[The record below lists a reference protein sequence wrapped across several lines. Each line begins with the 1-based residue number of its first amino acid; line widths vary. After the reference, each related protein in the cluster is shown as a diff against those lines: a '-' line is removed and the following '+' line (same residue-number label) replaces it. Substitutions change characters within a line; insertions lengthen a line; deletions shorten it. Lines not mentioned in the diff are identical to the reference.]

1 MRAIGAR
8 LVAPTGL
15 CDLAVAGGT
24 TVATISSLLADHVTL
39 QVRSVD
45 RLFLQGYVPRL
56 MTEGQV
62 IRFLLDR
69 GFPIPSPAVLGRFGR
84 RYVDQINDY
93 IASNQIPAVKFVK
106 GDVKEEIAR
115 KRFQAAEREGRFGV
129 VMVGIAQERTSAW
142 RGWRDGGPD
151 GHPHFV
157 YRRQSIFPNNYY
169 FYIRDPDWGPS
180 FLKTVGYAP
189 FPVWV
194 YLNGN
199 EWAKQQ
205 ATQQSI
211 AFQALDNGFASC
223 EDSEALAATCGS
235 LSAGDVRAF
244 FDRWQAALPSPFTD
258 EDRRRGY
265 SYDLAFRQLEIS
277 DTRVFDRPAAG
288 RAWFEQT
295 LPDQLTLG
303 RPDQA
308 AVIFGR
314 RVTRQTPGKFQTKV
328 FNRGVEAAIQ
338 IHFRASK
345 VKQYFKEGRAL
356 RTETTVND
364 TRDFGIG
371 RLLTDENWNAL
382 IDIGHQIN
390 QRLLDHQLDA
400 CACAPDATL
409 LERVVLPSTTPDGLP
424 APGLRFGEPRT
435 MALLACLCSYQHLVV
450 GLTNRSLRALIAG
463 LIPGYGARQM
473 TYDLR
478 RLRRKGFIQRIPR
491 TQRYELTREGRRLA
505 VFFSKTYTR
514 IVNPSLAEL
523 DPALPIEIARRQPL
537 AIAYR
542 AFERAIEEKIKH
554 AAIAA

>member
-1 MRAIGAR
+1 M
-8 LVAPTGL
+8 
-15 CDLAVAGGT
+15 
-24 TVATISSLLADHVTL
+24 ATISSLLADHVSL
-39 QVRSVD
+39 EVRSVD

-69 GFPIPSPAVLGRFGR
+69 GFPIPSPVVLGKIGR
-84 RYVDQINDY
+84 DYVNRV
-93 IASNQIPAVKFVK
+93 NQFIVDHEIPTVRFVK

-115 KRFQAAEREGRFGV
+115 EHFNRAEREGRYGV
-129 VMVGIAQERTSAW
+129 VMVGVSQEKTSAW

-169 FYIRDPDWGPS
+169 FYIRDPDWGPA
-180 FLKTVGYAP
+180 FIKTVAYAP
-189 FPVWV
+189 FPVWI

-205 ATQQSI
+205 AAQQGI
-211 AFQALDNGFASC
+211 VFKALDNGFASC
-223 EDSEALAATCGS
+223 ENPEQLAAVCHR
-235 LSAGDVRAF
+235 LSAQDVHAF
-244 FDRWQAALPSPFTD
+244 FDRWQAALPSPLTD

-265 SYDLAFRQLEIS
+265 AHALAFRQMEIS
-277 DTRVFDRPAAG
+277 DTRTFDRPAAG
-288 RAWFEQT
+288 RAWFEAT
-295 LPDQLTLG
+295 IPDQLTLG

-314 RVTRQTPGKFQTKV
+314 RVNRRTPGRFHTKI
-328 FNRGVEAAIQ
+328 FNRGVETAIQ
-338 IHFRASK
+338 IHYRASK

-356 RTETTVND
+356 RTETTIND
-364 TRDFGIG
+364 TRDFGVG
-371 RLLTDENWNAL
+371 RPLTDENWKKL
-382 IDIGHQIN
+382 INIGHQIN

-409 LERVVLPSTTPDGLP
+409 LERVVLPSTTDDGLP

-435 MALLACLCSYQHLVV
+435 MALLACRCSYQHLIV

-478 RLRRKGFIQRIPR
+478 RLRRKGFIQRIPH

-505 VFFSKTYTR
+505 VFFTKTYTR
-514 IVNPSLAEL
+514 ILNPSLAEL
-523 DPALPIEIARRQPL
+523 DPTLPPEISDRSP
-537 AIAYR
+537 IASSWR
-542 AFERAIEEKIKH
+542 AFERAIENIISQ

>member
-1 MRAIGAR
+1 
-8 LVAPTGL
+8 
-15 CDLAVAGGT
+15 
-24 TVATISSLLADHVTL
+24 VATISSLLRDHVTL
-39 QVRSVD
+39 QARSVD

-56 MTEGQV
+56 MTEGQL

-69 GFPIPSPAVLGRFGR
+69 GFPIPSPAVLGKIGR
-84 RYVDQINDY
+84 DYV
-93 IASNQIPAVKFVK
+93 NQIDQFIVDHEIPTVRFVK

-115 KRFQAAEREGRFGV
+115 EQFRKAEREDRYGV
-129 VMVGIAQERTSAW
+129 VMVGVAQEKTSAW

-169 FYIRDPDWGPS
+169 FYIRDPDWGPT
-180 FLKTVGYAP
+180 FIKTVAYAP
-189 FPVWV
+189 WPVWI

-205 ATQQSI
+205 AARQQI
-211 AFQALDNGFASC
+211 GFRALDNGFASC
-223 EDSEALAATCGS
+223 ESPERLAAICHS
-235 LSAGDVRAF
+235 LSAADVHAF
-244 FDRWQAALPSPFTD
+244 FERWQAVLPSPLSA

-265 SYDLAFRQLEIS
+265 GHALAFRQLEIS

-314 RVTRQTPGKFQTKV
+314 RVNRCTPGRFHTKI
-328 FNRGVEAAIQ
+328 FNRGTEAAIQ

-364 TRDFGIG
+364 TRDFGVG
-371 RLLTDENWNAL
+371 RLVTDENWNKL

-409 LERVVLPSTTPDGLP
+409 LERVVLPSTTDDGLP

-435 MALLACLCSYQHLVV
+435 MALLACLCSFQHLFA
-450 GLTNRSLRALIAG
+450 GLTNRTLRELIAG
-463 LIPGYGARQM
+463 QIPGYGPRQM

-491 TQRYELTREGRRLA
+491 TQRYELTSEGRRLA
-505 VFFSKTYTR
+505 VFFTKTYTR
-514 IVNPSLAEL
+514 IVNPALAEL
-523 DPALPIEIARRQPL
+523 DPTLPNEITTRSP
-537 AIAYR
+537 IASSWR
-542 AFERAIEEKIKH
+542 AFEHAIEDKIRH

>member
-1 MRAIGAR
+1 
-8 LVAPTGL
+8 
-15 CDLAVAGGT
+15 
-24 TVATISSLLADHVTL
+24 VATISSLLADHVTL

-56 MTEGQV
+56 MTQGQV

-69 GFPIPSPAVLGRFGR
+69 GFPIPSPAVLGKIGR
-84 RYVDQINDY
+84 DYVNQINDF
-93 IASNQIPAVKFVK
+93 IARNEIPTVRFVK

-115 KRFQAAEREGRFGV
+115 EHFKAAERDGRYGV
-129 VMVGIAQERTSAW
+129 VMVGVTQEKTSAW

-151 GHPHFV
+151 GHPHFE
-157 YRRQSIFPNNYY
+157 YHRQSIFPNNYY
-169 FYIRDPDWGPS
+169 FYIRDPDWGPA
-180 FLKTVGYAP
+180 FIKTVAYAP
-189 FPVWV
+189 FPLWI

-205 ATQQSI
+205 AVQQGIS
-211 AFQALDNGFASC
+211 FRPLDNGFSAC
-223 EDSEALAATCGS
+223 ENPKALVAICQS
-235 LSAGDVRAF
+235 LSASDVRAF
-244 FDRWQAALPSPFTD
+244 FDRWQAALPSPLTD

-265 SYDLAFRQLEIS
+265 GHALAFRQLEIS

-314 RVTRQTPGKFQTKV
+314 RVNRRTPGRFHTKI

-345 VKQYFKEGRAL
+345 VKQYFKDGRAL

-371 RLLTDENWNAL
+371 RLLTDKNWNAL

-400 CACAPDATL
+400 CACAPDATTL
-409 LERVVLPSTTPDGLP
+409 QRVVLPSTTDDGLP

-435 MALLACLCSYQHLVV
+435 MTLLACLCSFQHLFA
-450 GLTNRSLRALIAG
+450 GLTNRTLRELIAG
-463 LIPGYGARQM
+463 LIPGYGPRQM

-491 TQRYELTREGRRLA
+491 TQRYELTSEGRRLA
-505 VFFSKTYTR
+505 VFFTKTYTR

-523 DPALPIEIARRQPL
+523 DPQLPPEIANNHPL
-537 AIAYR
+537 AQAWRAYEH
-542 AFERAIEEKIKH
+542 ALDDKIKQ
-554 AAIAA
+554 AAITA

>member
-1 MRAIGAR
+1 
-8 LVAPTGL
+8 
-15 CDLAVAGGT
+15 
-24 TVATISSLLADHVTL
+24 VATISSLLADHVSL

-56 MTEGQV
+56 QSEGLLV
-62 IRFLLDR
+62 RFLLDR
-69 GFPIPSPAVLGRFGR
+69 GFPIPSPAVLGRIGTG
-84 RYVDQINDY
+84 YVNRITDF
-93 IASNQIPAVKFVK
+93 IAKHQIPVVKFAK

-115 KRFQAAEREGRFGV
+115 KHFLDAEREGRFGV
-129 VMVGIAQERTSAW
+129 VMVGICQEKTAAW

-169 FYIRDPDWGPS
+169 FYIRDPEWGPT
-180 FLKTVGYAP
+180 FIKTVAYAP
-189 FPVWV
+189 FSVWV

-205 ATQQSI
+205 AARQGLEFT
-211 AFQALDNGFASC
+211 ALDNGFSAC
-223 EDSEALAATCGS
+223 ENEAALAEICSS
-235 LSAGDVRAF
+235 LQAADVWAYF
-244 FDRWQAALPSPFTD
+244 ERWQAQLPSPLSA
-258 EDRRRGY
+258 EDRARGY
-265 SYDLAFRQLEIS
+265 VYDLAFRQLEIS
-277 DTRVFDRPAAG
+277 DTRTFDRPAPG

-303 RPDQA
+303 RPDQV
-308 AVIFGR
+308 AVVFAR
-314 RVTRQTPGKFQTKV
+314 RVTRKTPGRFHTKII
-328 FNRGVEAAIQ
+328 NSGVQAAIQ
-338 IHFRASK
+338 VHYRASK

-356 RTETTVND
+356 RTETTIND

-371 RLLTDENWNAL
+371 RRLTQQNWDAL
-382 IDIGHQIN
+382 IGIGHDIN

-400 CACAPDATL
+400 CACAPDATT

-435 MALLACLCSYQHLVV
+435 MALLACLCSFGHLFA
-450 GLTNRSLRALIAG
+450 GLTNRSLRELIAG
-463 LIPGYGARQM
+463 PIPGYSARQM
-473 TYDLR
+473 TYDLK

-505 VFFSKTYTR
+505 VFFTKTYTR
-514 IVNPSLAEL
+514 IINPSLAEL
-523 DPALPIEIARRQPL
+523 DPQLPKEIAARAPL

-542 AFERAIEEKIKH
+542 AFEHALDQRIDQ

>member
-1 MRAIGAR
+1 
-8 LVAPTGL
+8 
-15 CDLAVAGGT
+15 
-24 TVATISSLLADHVTL
+24 VATISSLLADHVTL

-56 MTEGQV
+56 QTEGQV

-69 GFPIPSPAVLGRFGR
+69 GFPIPSPAVLGKIGR
-84 RYVDQINDY
+84 GYVEQINQFVADRG
-93 IASNQIPAVKFVK
+93 IPVVRFVK

-115 KRFQAAEREGRFGV
+115 EYFKRAEAEGRFGV
-129 VMVGIAQERTSAW
+129 VMVGVCQEKTSVW

-157 YRRQSIFPNNYY
+157 YRRHSVFPNNYY

-180 FLKTVGYAP
+180 FIKTTAYAP
-189 FPVWV
+189 FSVWV

-205 ATQQSI
+205 AAQQELD
-211 AFQALDNGFASC
+211 FTPLDNGFASC
-223 EDSEALAATCGS
+223 ADERALAQICSG
-235 LSAGDVRAF
+235 LSAAEVWAF
-244 FDRWQAALPSPFTD
+244 FDRWQGTLPSPFTAK
-258 EDRRRGY
+258 DRRRGY
-265 SYDLAFRQLEIS
+265 GYDLAFRQLEIS
-277 DTRVFDRPAAG
+277 DTRTFDRPASG
-288 RAWFEQT
+288 RAWFERT

-303 RPDQA
+303 RPDQV
-308 AVIFGR
+308 AVVFGR
-314 RVTRQTPGKFQTKV
+314 RVSRKTPGRFHTRII
-328 FNRGVEAAIQ
+328 NPGVQAAIQ
-338 IHFRASK
+338 VHYRASK

-364 TRDFGIG
+364 THDFGIG
-371 RLLTDENWNAL
+371 RRLTPENWDAL
-382 IDIGHQIN
+382 VRIGHEIN

-400 CACAPDATL
+400 CACAPDATT
-409 LERVVLPSTTPDGLP
+409 LERVVLPSTDDGLP
-424 APGLRFGEPRT
+424 APGLRFGDPRT
-435 MALLACLCSYQHLVV
+435 MALLACLCCFQHLFA
-450 GLTNRSLRALIAG
+450 GLTNRSLRELIAG
-463 LIPGYGARQM
+463 LIPGYNARQM

-505 VFFSKTYTR
+505 VFLTKTYTR

-523 DPALPIEIARRQPL
+523 DPALPPQIAQRTPL
-537 AIAYR
+537 AQAWR
-542 AFERAIEEKIKH
+542 ALEHAIDDKIRQ

>member
-1 MRAIGAR
+1 M
-8 LVAPTGL
+8 
-15 CDLAVAGGT
+15 
-24 TVATISSLLADHVTL
+24 ATISSLLADHVTL

-69 GFPIPSPAVLGRFGR
+69 GFPIPSPAVLGKIGR
-84 RYVDQINDY
+84 DYVNQVNQY
-93 IASNQIPAVKFVK
+93 IVDHEIPTVKFVK

-115 KRFQAAEREGRFGV
+115 KHFERAEREGRYGV
-129 VMVGIAQERTSAW
+129 VMVGICQEKTSAW

-157 YRRQSIFPNNYY
+157 YRRQSIFPNNDY
-169 FYIRDPDWGPS
+169 FYIRDPDWGPT
-180 FLKTVGYAP
+180 FIKTIAYAP
-189 FPVWV
+189 FPLWI

-205 ATQQSI
+205 AAQQGI
-211 AFQALDNGFASC
+211 AFRALDNGFASC
-223 EDSEALAATCGS
+223 ENPEQLAAICHS
-235 LSAGDVRAF
+235 LSASDVHSF
-244 FDRWQAALPSPFTD
+244 FDRWQAALPSPLSE
-258 EDRRRGY
+258 EDRRHGY
-265 SYDLAFRQLEIS
+265 GHSLAFRQLEIS
-277 DTRVFDRPAAG
+277 DTRTFDRPAAG
-288 RAWFEQT
+288 RAWFEAT
-295 LPDQLTLG
+295 IPDQLTLG

-314 RVTRQTPGKFQTKV
+314 RVTRQTPGRFHTKI
-328 FNRGVEAAIQ
+328 FNHGVEAAIQ

-345 VKQYFKEGRAL
+345 VKQSFKESRAL

-364 TRDFGIG
+364 TRDFGVG
-371 RLLTDENWNAL
+371 RLLTDANWNAL

-409 LERVVLPSTTPDGLP
+409 LERVVLPSITHDGLP
-424 APGLRFGEPRT
+424 VPGLRFGEPRT
-435 MALLACLCSYQHLVV
+435 MALLACLCSFQHLFA
-450 GLTNRSLRALIAG
+450 GLTNRTLRELIAG
-463 LIPGYGARQM
+463 LIPGYTARQM

-491 TQRYELTREGRRLA
+491 TQRYELTSEGRRLA
-505 VFFSKTYTR
+505 VFFTKTYTR
-514 IVNPSLAEL
+514 ILNPALAEL
-523 DPALPIEIARRQPL
+523 DPQLPAEIAAQSP
-537 AIAYR
+537 IASSWR
-542 AFERAIEEKIKH
+542 AFEHAIQDQIRQ
-554 AAIAA
+554 AALAA

>member
-1 MRAIGAR
+1 
-8 LVAPTGL
+8 
-15 CDLAVAGGT
+15 
-24 TVATISSLLADHVTL
+24 VATISSLLADHVSL

-62 IRFLLDR
+62 IRFLLDH
-69 GFPIPSPAVLGRFGR
+69 GFPIPSPAVLGKIGR
-84 RYVDQINDY
+84 DYVNRVNAY
-93 IASNQIPAVKFVK
+93 IAANEIPTVRFVK

-115 KRFQAAEREGRFGV
+115 EHFRKAEREGRYGV
-129 VMVGIAQERTSAW
+129 VMVGIAQEKTSAW

-169 FYIRDPDWGPS
+169 FYIRDPDWGPA
-180 FLKTVGYAP
+180 FIKTVAYAP
-189 FPVWV
+189 FPVWI

-205 ATQQSI
+205 AAQQGI
-211 AFQALDNGFASC
+211 AFRALDNGFASC
-223 EDSEALAATCGS
+223 DDPQALAGICHS
-235 LSAGDVRAF
+235 MSAEHVRLF
-244 FDRWQAALPSPFTD
+244 FERWQGALPSPLTV
-258 EDRRRGY
+258 EDRQRGY
-265 SYDLAFRQLEIS
+265 GHALAFRQLEIS

-288 RAWFEQT
+288 RAWFEAT

-314 RVTRQTPGKFQTKV
+314 RVTRRTPGRFHTKI
-328 FNRGVEAAIQ
+328 FNRGTEAAIQ

-356 RTETTVND
+356 RTETSVND
-364 TRDFGIG
+364 TRDFGVG
-371 RLLTDENWNAL
+371 RLLTNENWNAL
-382 IDIGHQIN
+382 INIGHEIN

-409 LERVVLPSTTPDGLP
+409 LERVVLPSTTDDGLP
-424 APGLRFGEPRT
+424 APGLRFGDPRT
-435 MALLACLCSYQHLVV
+435 MALLACLCSFQHLIV
-450 GLTNRSLRALIAG
+450 GLTNRSLRELIAG

-491 TQRYELTREGRRLA
+491 TQRYELTSDGRRLA
-505 VFFSKTYTR
+505 IFLTKTYTR
-514 IVNPSLAEL
+514 ILNPALAEL
-523 DPALPIEIARRQPL
+523 DPALPPEISDQSP
-537 AIAYR
+537 IASSWR
-542 AFERAIEEKIKH
+542 AFERAIENIIRQ